1 MYEDARL
8 GQILDVI
15 EQKYDRAHYMY
26 GFEDEE
32 NYTWL
37 LGEYVYW
44 TLANMPELRYR
55 SEDED
60 AKVYGIPVVIDDKN
74 KWRISLVREI
84 K

>member
-1 MYEDARL
+1 MYEGAKL
-8 GQILDVI
+8 GQILDVM
-15 EQKYDRAHYMY
+15 EQKLNRAHCMY

-32 NYTWL
+32 CMWV
-37 LGEYVYW
+37 LGELIYWRLVYI
-44 TLANMPELRYR
+44 PELRYR

-74 KWRISLVREI
+74 KWRISLVKEI